1 MRLHGSAT
9 TTRGRAVGLR
19 VYAAVFVGGSLGGAV
34 RLAIDHAI
42 DLGSWSWDI
51 VAINIVGSALLGAVV
66 GWFAM
71 HDAPWW
77 IPGLGAGVMGGFTT
91 FSAMAAPHQDAPVP
105 GFVLLVGTLVG
116 ASIAAGLGWRLAESV
131 ALRHGNRRLPLD
143 VEHAEAEVEGYE
155 GYEDEDGK
163 GHEALGSNGV
173 TP

>member
-9 TTRGRAVGLR
+9 TPRGTAVGLR
-19 VYAAVFVGGSLGGAV
+19 VYVAVFAGGCVGGAA

-42 DLGSWSWDI
+42 DLDSWSWDI
-51 VAINIVGSALLGAVV
+51 VAVNVVGSALLGAVV

-91 FSAMAAPHQDAPVP
+91 FSAMGAPHPDAPVP

-131 ALRHGNRRLPLD
+131 ALRHGNPRLPLD

-155 GYEDEDGK
+155 GYEDDQRDK
-163 GHEALGSNGV
+163 GPENNGV